1 MTRLATIEEAVA
13 ALREGRPVLVTD
25 AHDRE
30 NEGDVVLA
38 GQTLSTKWLAWTVR
52 HTSGYLCA
60 PMPADI
66 ADRLRLPLMV
76 PDGQQLAQEQTQDPF
91 RTAYTVSVDARRDVT
106 TGISAADRTRTIRL
120 LADPRSSAGDFT
132 RPGHVLPLRARDGGV
147 LVRPGHTEAAVDLC
161 RLAGLAPVA
170 AIGELVDDD
179 GSMMRLPEVLRL
191 GAAHGLPVVTIEE
204 LREHRQRH
212 DRVRRVAETRL
223 PTVHGM
229 FAATGYRDEL
239 TGDEH
244 LLLVSPKGWGENP
257 PLARMHS
264 ECLTGDV
271 FGSRR
276 CDCGP
281 QLERALEQVGRHGG
295 AVLYLRGHEGR
306 GVGLAD
312 KLRAYALQDTGV
324 DTVDAQTQLGLPVD
338 ARDYTPAAAILHD
351 QSVPAVRLMTNNP
364 EKVQALRDRGIEVP
378 AVISLSLA
386 PVAEN
391 EAYLRTKR
399 DRLGHAL
406 VLDEQGEIRRAS
418 A

>member
-1 MTRLATIEEAVA
+1 
-13 ALREGRPVLVTD
+13 
-25 AHDRE
+25 
-30 NEGDVVLA
+30 
-38 GQTLSTKWLAWTVR
+38 
-52 HTSGYLCA
+52 
-60 PMPADI
+60 
-66 ADRLRLPLMV
+66 
-76 PDGQQLAQEQTQDPF
+76 
-91 RTAYTVSVDARRDVT
+91 
-106 TGISAADRTRTIRL
+106 
-120 LADPRSSAGDFT
+120 
-132 RPGHVLPLRARDGGV
+132 
-147 LVRPGHTEAAVDLC
+147 
-161 RLAGLAPVA
+161 
-170 AIGELVDDD
+170 
-179 GSMMRLPEVLRL
+179 MMRLPEVLRL